1 MTREEEDCSVVG
13 RLLFLF
19 QPREGG
25 EEEVETGRAKFT
37 WPSLVL
43 GLVFFSYNTS
53 SLARPA
59 MAASDGLSSAIF
71 Q

>member
-1 MTREEEDCSVVG
+1 MRGGRGDVVG

-19 QPREGG
+19 QQRDERKQLGK
-25 EEEVETGRAKFT
+25 VYMV
-37 WPSLVL
+37 LV
-43 GLVFFSYNTS
+43 LVFFSYNTA
-53 SLARPA
+53 SLAPPA

>member
-1 MTREEEDCSVVG
+1 MRGGGGEVVG

-19 QPREGG
+19 QTRDQTRRWRLVGKVYMALP
-25 EEEVETGRAKFT
+25 A
-37 WPSLVL
+37 LVL
-43 GLVFFSYNTS
+43 ALVFFSYNTT
-53 SLARPA
+53 SLAPPA